1 MFFKKLA
8 AMFAAVFGFA
18 ASLVTVYAGDN
29 SIAGPVM
36 WLLIGSGVLIVAV
49 VVLSVLGKKKKKEK
63 QTKGAMFSSL
73 LFSSP
78 DRRVKHFWKDGYRST
93 ETAVKISL
101 SSGAYRMVTRSP
113 TLRITA
119 ISLASAETA

>member
-49 VVLSVLGKKKKKEK
+49 VVLSVLGKKKEIRKVNKRSDENI
-63 QTKGAMFSSL
+63 APFFFS
-73 LFSSP
+73 
-78 DRRVKHFWKDGYRST
+78 R
-93 ETAVKISL
+93 
-101 SSGAYRMVTRSP
+101 
-113 TLRITA
+113 
-119 ISLASAETA
+119 

>member
-49 VVLSVLGKKKKKEK
+49 VVLSVLGKKSKQKERCSHRS
-63 QTKGAMFSSL
+63 FFL
-73 LFSSP
+73 LP
-78 DRRVKHFWKDGYRST
+78 IG
-93 ETAVKISL
+93 
-101 SSGAYRMVTRSP
+101 G
-113 TLRITA
+113 
-119 ISLASAETA
+119 

>member
-1 MFFKKLA
+1 MVSYNSKQNSDFTEKRGKTMFFKKLA

-49 VVLSVLGKKKKKEK
+49 VVLSVLGKKKK
-63 QTKGAMFSSL
+63 
-73 LFSSP
+73 
-78 DRRVKHFWKDGYRST
+78 
-93 ETAVKISL
+93 
-101 SSGAYRMVTRSP
+101 
-113 TLRITA
+113 
-119 ISLASAETA
+119 

>member
-8 AMFAAVFGFA
+8 AMFPAVFGFA

-49 VVLSVLGKKKKKEK
+49 VVLSVLGKKKK
-63 QTKGAMFSSL
+63 
-73 LFSSP
+73 
-78 DRRVKHFWKDGYRST
+78 
-93 ETAVKISL
+93 
-101 SSGAYRMVTRSP
+101 
-113 TLRITA
+113 
-119 ISLASAETA
+119 